1 MFEGSKDDDSSLED
15 DKNAFKQARMRSK
28 TNKSQLD
35 DQVFGERIMGERAV
49 RNVTQLTKAPSNN
62 KSNVAYSSR
71 QGALSP
77 PVPDSYKGQSALGV
91 AKDDTVSA
99 GNMDGAKVGEGLLGL
114 DSHLI

>member
-1 MFEGSKDDDSSLED
+1 
-15 DKNAFKQARMRSK
+15 MRN
-28 TNKSQLD
+28 NKSQLD
-35 DQVFGERIMGERAV
+35 DLAFGERIMAERAV

-77 PVPDSYKGQSALGV
+77 PVPDSFKGQSALGV
-91 AKDDTVSA
+91 AIDEAVSA
-99 GNMDGAKVGEGLLGL
+99 GNMGSAQVGEGLLNL